1 MALSPF
7 PPFSPRLQPG
17 LHRVVVERYD
27 GRPQQHPQHPAHVA
41 KERGEAVVVV
51 LGRDGELWPGDGD
64 ADGGVAFA
72 AVLGAVRSAV
82 AGRGEK
88 GGGSEDSLDAQAVG
102 GGGAAGDAASLTD
115 QLPVFLCWRI
125 EYSCFL
131 RTVQE
136 KKSRHLDLSP
146 SQHSPDGELQPERIV
161 EGAGGYGGAV
171 GAVAGKKFLNVAV
184 GAT

>member
-1 MALSPF
+1 MEQQSKKRKRLNSGGREGQSQHILVLWAYEKYCTFLVVHLARLLSPF
-7 PPFSPRLQPG
+7 SPFSPRLQPG

-82 AGRGEK
+82 SGRGEK

-115 QLPVFLCWRI
+115 QLPYFCV
-125 EYSCFL
+125 
-131 RTVQE
+131 
-136 KKSRHLDLSP
+136 
-146 SQHSPDGELQPERIV
+146 
-161 EGAGGYGGAV
+161 GG
-171 GAVAGKKFLNVAV
+171 
-184 GAT
+184 